1 MAFVEMDFASGGGK
15 TKVSMPVEMVAIASN
30 TGTPKVYFFQNGKL
44 TKTLIDTG
52 GSGEYVQVVAAWSF
66 KALKDGVYHI
76 VDNWIDKGTITKK
89 AGETI
94 YSRGRYTTSEQ
105 TLVWLEEIE
114 V

>member
-1 MAFVEMDFASGGGK
+1 MAFVEMDFASGK
-15 TKVSMPVEMVAIASN
+15 TKVSMPVEMVAIVSN

-44 TKTLIDTG
+44 TKTLNDTG
-52 GSGEYVQVVAAWSF
+52 GSGEYVQVITGWSF

-76 VDNWIDKGTITKK
+76 VENWIDKGTVTKK

-94 YSRGRYTTSEQ
+94 YSRSKYNNNEQ

>member
-15 TKVSMPVEMVAIASN
+15 TKVSMPVEMVAIDSN
-30 TGTPKVYFFQNGKL
+30 TGNPKVYFFQNGKL
-44 TKTLIDTG
+44 TKTLTDTG
-52 GSGEYVQVVAAWSF
+52 GSGEYVQVVTAWSF

-76 VDNWIDKGTITKK
+76 VDNWIDKGKVTKK

-94 YSRGRYTTSEQ
+94 YSRGTYGTSEQ

>member
-30 TGTPKVYFFQNGKL
+30 TGIPKIYFFQNGKL
-44 TKTLIDTG
+44 TNTFNDTG
-52 GSGEYVQVVAAWSF
+52 GSGEYVQVVTAWSF

-76 VDNWIDKGTITKK
+76 VDNWIDKGTVTKK

-94 YSRGRYTTSEQ
+94 YSRGTYGTSEQ

>member
-1 MAFVEMDFASGGGK
+1 MAFVEMDFVSGGK

-30 TGTPKVYFFQNGKL
+30 TGIPKVYFFQNGKL
-44 TKTLIDTG
+44 TKTLNDTG
-52 GSGEYVQVVAAWSF
+52 GSGEYVQVVTGWNF

-76 VDNWIDKGTITKK
+76 VDNWTDKGTVTKK

-94 YSRGRYTTSEQ
+94 YSRGTYNKGEQ

>member
-1 MAFVEMDFASGGGK
+1 MAFVEMDFASGGK
-15 TKVSMPVEMVAIASN
+15 TKVSMPVEMVAIAPN

-44 TKTLIDTG
+44 TKTLTDTG
-52 GSGEYVQVVAAWSF
+52 GSGEYVQVITGWSF

-76 VDNWIDKGTITKK
+76 VDNWIDKGTVTKK

-94 YSRGRYTTSEQ
+94 YSRGTYGTSEQ